1 MLIFVLKYC
10 RYGYDNY
17 DVVFQFDSDHAPTR
31 NYLSSAVA
39 GFTADPSVGYMA
51 FPSLNGTSK
60 SWTGRARAWFEANYY
75 GPYLAS
81 FGYNPADGD
90 FLMPNCTG
98 SHYAV
103 RTSALK
109 AIGGIGPELDE
120 DLSTTIMFA
129 SRGFK
134 GVYSM
139 DTIALGHGP
148 ETFESAMVQE
158 FQWARSAIIL
168 FFRWFKVM
176 IPSFKYFTFGLWMRS
191 FTTLYYYLSLGLFVF
206 WILAGSIASYYV
218 DWCTDASQ
226 PCWFSI
232 MNFLLRVMPA
242 VLIAYG
248 HFLMCRKR
256 GWLRVSK
263 LEDPPP
269 SIFTSP
275 VIWIYRGLRVLWMSY
290 GVLAGF
296 RQLIFNQ
303 VPQFKVTP
311 KGENNV
317 PVLSVS
323 TLSPLHLVL
332 AVLGGAFWLQFI
344 WKDPDDMGIAVYM
357 FIWAVGCCMI
367 ISIIVCMHFWENG
380 QASIRN
386 SLAHFAMWTIC
397 VGGVVVTA
405 VLQSR
410 VIFNAAS
417 ANIFVPVE
425 VFPREFVVMSVF
437 YGIALTHVFL
447 SAFVI

>member
-1 MLIFVLKYC
+1 
-10 RYGYDNY
+10 
-17 DVVFQFDSDHAPTR
+17 
-31 NYLSSAVA
+31 
-39 GFTADPSVGYMA
+39 MA
-51 FPSLNGTSK
+51 FPSVNRINK
-60 SWTGRARAWFEANYY
+60 SWVGHTRGWFESSYY

-81 FGYNPADGD
+81 FSYNPADGVN
-90 FLMPNCTG
+90 LMPNCTG

-120 DLSTTIMFA
+120 DLSTTIMFM
-129 SRGFK
+129 SRGYK

-139 DTIALGHGP
+139 DTIALGQGP

-168 FFRWFKVM
+168 FFRWFSVL
-176 IPSFKYFTFGLWMRS
+176 IPTFKYFTLGLWMRC
-191 FTTLYYYLSLGLFVF
+191 FTTLYYYLSLGLIVV
-206 WILAGSIASYYV
+206 WIIFGSIASYYV

-232 MNFLLRVMPA
+232 INFMLRITPA
-242 VLIAYG
+242 VSIAYG

-256 GWLRVSK
+256 RWLRFGK
-263 LEDPPP
+263 LEAPPP
-269 SIFTSP
+269 SVFTS
-275 VIWIYRGLRVLWMSY
+275 VIIWIYRPLRVFWMSR

-296 RQLIFNQ
+296 RQLLCNQ

-311 KGENNV
+311 KGENDV
-317 PVLSVS
+317 AVLSVL

-332 AVLGGAFWLQFI
+332 AILGGAFWLQFI
-344 WKDPDDMGIAVYM
+344 WKDADEMGIAFYM
-357 FIWAVGCCMI
+357 FICAVGCCVMI
-367 ISIIVCMHFWENG
+367 TIIVCMHFWENG
-380 QASIRN
+380 QASIKN
-386 SLAHFAMWTIC
+386 TLAHIAMWAIC
-397 VGGVVVTA
+397 IGGVVATA

-410 VIFNAAS
+410 VIFNAATV
-417 ANIFVPVE
+417 NLLVPYE
-425 VFPREFVVMSVF
+425 VFPHEFVVMSVF